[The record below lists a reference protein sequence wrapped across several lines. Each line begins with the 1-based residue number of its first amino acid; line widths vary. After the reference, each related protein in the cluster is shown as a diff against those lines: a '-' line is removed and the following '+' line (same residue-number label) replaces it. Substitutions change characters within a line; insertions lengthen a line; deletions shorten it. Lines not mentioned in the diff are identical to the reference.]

1 VKKWDENGLKGGIL
15 VLKIGVFSILSKIS
29 IHMLRHYDEIDLLKP
44 AEVDQFTNYRYYSE
58 NQLPIAN
65 RIQALKDMGF
75 GLTLIKEII
84 SKCDSDLKLKEYLIE
99 QANQQRKEII
109 AIQQRLLLTENTIN
123 SLNSKTV
130 LPQCNIIKKEIP
142 ARMVVSHR
150 GKIQQRSREGV
161 LWEKLA
167 QETTKQN
174 VQFAFPPYHIALF
187 HDEEYKENDV
197 DVEVQRAVTNKYHT
211 TESMTFKKADKIM
224 VAAFIY
230 KGRYDLL
237 KEATGQLVN
246 WIADNG
252 YEITG
257 NMFNVYHISPE
268 TERNPENMIT
278 EICFPIK

>member
-1 VKKWDENGLKGGIL
+1 M
-15 VLKIGVFSILSKIS
+15 LKIGVFSILSQIS

-65 RIQALKDMGF
+65 RIKALKNMGF
-75 GLTLIKEII
+75 GLNLIKEII

-99 QANQQRKEII
+99 QANQQRKEIEFM
-109 AIQQRLLLTENTIN
+109 QHRLLLIENTIN
-123 SLNSKTV
+123 NLNDKTT

-142 ARMVVSHR
+142 ARMVVSYR
-150 GKIQQRSREGV
+150 GKIDQRSQEGI
-161 LWEKLA
+161 LWEKLS

-174 VQFAFPPYHIALF
+174 IQFAFPPYNIALF

-197 DVEVQRAVTNKYHT
+197 DVEVQRAVDNKYLT
-211 TESMTFKKADKIM
+211 TKGMTFKLADKIM
-224 VAAFIY
+224 VAALIY
-230 KGRYDLL
+230 KGHYNLL
-237 KEATGQLVN
+237 KEATGQLVS

-257 NMFNVYHISPE
+257 NMFNVYHVSPE
-268 TERNPENMIT
+268 TENNPENMIT
-278 EICFPIK
+278 EICFPIKQKS